1 MESNVQLD
9 GFVSSPIVK
18 VYYYQTAMSEASQST
33 DVYENM
39 LEDIKQRVV

>member
-18 VYYYQTAMSEASQST
+18 VYYYQSAMSEISQST
-33 DVYENM
+33 IIYEDM
-39 LEDIKQRVV
+39 LKDIKQRVV